1 MSLAERLKKV
11 LEHSGMKHAEFAMS
25 IGMALDRFKNLH
37 SGKVQKLT
45 EEEARTIGKT
55 HQFHE
60 LWLLTGRGPM
70 RPTKDEA
77 TIKNAATQMIEAG
90 DDVSA
95 MGIRPELRTT
105 AQQLLFYVARRD
117 GDGLQAVLDSLPSSS
132 AYASLDSGDLV
143 LVPSYGV
150 EASAGNGAPVNDE
163 HVIGRFA
170 FKRSWLARKG
180 LNPQHLAVVT
190 ARGDSMEPTVRD
202 GDILLVDRNVTRI
215 SADGIYLIERDN
227 ELYCKRLQRLFD
239 GGVTIMS
246 DNPRYEAQQLAGE
259 AADALNVTGRVIWI
273 GGER

>member
-1 MSLAERLKKV
+1 MNTQKGWAEP
-11 LEHSGMKHAEFAMS
+11 ESGVVRVAEPAAREWFARDAVAGIGRRIKEARGAMS
-25 IGMALDRFKNLH
+25 QEHLAKRLGIHVN
-37 SGKVQKLT
+37 
-45 EEEARTIGKT
+45 TIGKFERGVAVPDA
-55 HQFHE
+55 QMLIDVGVAAE
-60 LWLLTGRGPM
+60 VSPAWLLMGEPYDKQAGQSG
-70 RPTKDEA
+70 A
-77 TIKNAATQMIEAG
+77 SAAG
-90 DDVSA
+90 
-95 MGIRPELRTT
+95 
-105 AQQLLFYVARRD
+105 
-117 GDGLQAVLDSLPSSS
+117 
-132 AYASLDSGDLV
+132 SLDSADLV

-163 HVIGRFA
+163 YVIGRFA

-180 LNPQHLAVVT
+180 LNPQQLAVVT

-246 DNPRYEAQQLAGE
+246 DNPRYEAQQLAGD
-259 AADALNVTGRVIWI
+259 AADALNVTGRIIWI